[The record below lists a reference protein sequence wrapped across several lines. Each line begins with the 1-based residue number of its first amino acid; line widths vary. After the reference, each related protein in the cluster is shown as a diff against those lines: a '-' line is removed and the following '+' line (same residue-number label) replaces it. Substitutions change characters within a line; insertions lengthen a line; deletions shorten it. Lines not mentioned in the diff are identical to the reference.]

1 MKRVRLYSGARFLW
15 FSLSLGFFCF
25 VLFWFCVCVCF
36 VFHFRTV
43 FICVVVSVKLGS
55 FQEPVINYDL
65 NFGGLLTEFEL
76 NPSPADWKVSLPLPH
91 GQLHS

>member
-1 MKRVRLYSGARFLW
+1 MVFVVVGFFL
-15 FSLSLGFFCF
+15 FCF
-25 VLFWFCVCVCF
+25 VLFLCVRVCF

-76 NPSPADWKVSLPLPH
+76 NPSPADCKVSLPLPH